1 MAGLEP
7 GFRVS
12 HRVPAHAASTG
23 SQRAALAV
31 GDSLRHRRDIEEAYL
46 AAIGSAQ
53 QEIIIASAYFFPG
66 RRFRR
71 ALVRAAARDVRVV
84 LLLQGRV
91 EYVLLHYASH
101 ALYGPL
107 LEAGVEVYEYHKRL
121 MHAKGAALGAP
132 WRTAGSSNTD
142 PFSLMAAA

>member
-12 HRVPAHAASTG
+12 HRVPAHGASTG
-23 SQRAALAV
+23 SQRAALV
-31 GDSLRHRRDIEEAYL
+31 VRDNLRHRRDIEEAYL

-53 QEIIIASAYFFPG
+53 EEVIIASAYFFPG

-71 ALVRAAARDVRVV
+71 ALIGPAARGVGVG

-91 EYVLLHYASH
+91 ENELHYA
-101 ALYGPL
+101 APQTRYGPL
-107 LEAGVEVYEYHKRL
+107 LEAV
-121 MHAKGAALGAP
+121 GA
-132 WRTAGSSNTD
+132 
-142 PFSLMAAA
+142 